1 MTGIICLNKP
11 EGITSFTAAAIARRI
26 ADEKKCGHTGTLDP
40 MATGVLPIL
49 LGGMTRFS
57 DFLPSHDKA
66 YRATLRLG
74 ITTDTLDITGKD
86 LTRRP
91 VTTNAAQVK
100 TALRQF
106 VGEIEQLP
114 PMYSAIR
121 VDGVRLYEL
130 ARRGEEIERQTRRVT
145 VFSAELTA
153 ADEEKAE
160 YTIEVACSAGTY
172 IRTLAADLGE
182 LLGCGATLTALTR
195 TAANGFTL
203 AQTATKEELEAARDT
218 GELARFLISP
228 EKALSAYPAVSVTP
242 AQATRFANGGAL
254 DLARLPGLRGEGLFR
269 VYDPQQTLLGLGETA
284 NGELAVRRVL
294 QMK

>member
-11 EGITSFTAAAIARRI
+11 KDITSFTAAAIVRRI
-26 ADEKKCGHTGTLDP
+26 ASEKKCGHTGTLDP

-74 ITTDTLDITGKD
+74 LTTDTLDITGKE

-91 VTTNAAQVK
+91 VTASAAQVK
-100 TALRQF
+100 TALRRF

-130 ARRGEEIERQTRRVT
+130 ARRGEEVERQTRRVT

-153 ADEEKAE
+153 ADEQNAE

-203 AQTATKEELEAARDT
+203 AQTATKEELEAARNAGD
-218 GELARFLISP
+218 LARCLISP
-228 EKALSAYPAVSVTP
+228 EAALAAYPAVSVTP

-254 DLARLPGLRGEGLFR
+254 DLARLQDLQGEGLFR